1 MPKKKKEK
9 EQQCIKNSLTFDDLP
24 ESSFLRKKDLDFT
37 KITPFS
43 SATLYRKIKSGD
55 FPKPIKISSIS
66 AWRVSDIREWQKD
79 PVGYKTKGEQ
89 Q

>member
-24 ESSFLRKKDLDFT
+24 ESSFLRKKDLDT
-37 KITPFS
+37 KKIIPFS

-66 AWRVSDIREWQKD
+66 VWRMSDIREWQED
-79 PVGYKTKGEQ
+79 PGNYKAKGEQ
-89 Q
+89 